1 MKIEKRDL
9 VPFGNLE
16 FLAKQAVEGFI
27 IGLHKSPYH
36 GFSVEFA
43 EHRLYNQG
51 ESTRHI
57 DWKLFGRTDKLFIK
71 RFEEETNLRCQIVMD
86 NSSSMFYGN
95 KELSKIQ
102 YAIVAAAS
110 LIELMKK
117 QRDAVGLHVFS
128 EEVTLSTEAKSSLA
142 HHQYLMA
149 SLEDLLHGYDAKE
162 VRTTNLVTNLHQLA
176 DTLSRRSLVMIFS
189 DLLSDPSQMNDLFEA
204 IQHLKFNKHEVII
217 FHVTDAKTEQALELS
232 NRPYTLV
239 DMETK
244 EKIKLNPSQIKE
256 QYQKEVR
263 RYFEEIRL
271 KSINYKIDFVEL
283 DINGNLE
290 TALIQYMNKRKF
302 MRK

>member
-1 MKIEKRDL
+1 MKISQKDL
-9 VPFGNLE
+9 VQFGNLE

-57 DWKLFGRTDKLFIK
+57 DWKLAARTDKLFVK
-71 RFEEETNLRCQIVMD
+71 QFEEETNLRCQIVID
-86 NSSSMFYGN
+86 NSSSMYYGN
-95 KELSKIQ
+95 GKISKIQ

-117 QRDAVGLHVFS
+117 QRDAVGLHLFS
-128 EEVTLSTEAKSSLA
+128 DEVTLSTESKSSLA

-149 SLEDLLHGYDAKE
+149 SLEDILHEYDAEK
-162 VRTTNLVTNLHQLA
+162 VRTTNLIENLHQLA
-176 DTLSRRSLVMIFS
+176 ETVNRRSLVMIFT
-189 DLLSDPSQMNDLFEA
+189 DLLADPTQMNDFFEA
-204 IQHLKFNKHEVII
+204 LQHLRFNKHEVIL
-217 FHVTDAKTEQALELS
+217 FHVTDKKSESDFELE
-232 NRPYTLV
+232 NRPYTLI

-244 EKIKLNPSQIKE
+244 EKIKLNPFQI
-256 QYQKEVR
+256 QARYQEEIK

-271 KSINYKIDFVEL
+271 KSITYKIDFVQL
-283 DINGNLE
+283 DIAGDLE
-290 TALIQYMNKRKF
+290 LVLMQYMNRRKF
-302 MRK
+302 SNH